1 MKEINEDTKLEPWNA
16 DISFVQKNPQG
27 GTITIAASSEEE
39 ARAVITE
46 MFPADSELKIIQ
58 VYPESQCPSIR
69 EILAKRAFSP
79 MDKKEIN

>member
-58 VYPESQCPSIR
+58 VYPVSQCPSIKD
-69 EILAKRAFSP
+69 ILAEKTTSTL
-79 MDKKEIN
+79 DKKEIN